1 MEHVWDVV
9 FHFMDVG
16 LTNLNQMFNAVM
28 SVWTKTSDDCFQHL
42 VELMLQRIKAVQ
54 KANKGESR

>member
-28 SVWTKTSDDCFQHL
+28 SV
-42 VELMLQRIKAVQ
+42 
-54 KANKGESR
+54 

>member
-16 LTNLNQMFNAVM
+16 LTNLNQMFNAVIKHLSCLM
-28 SVWTKTSDDCFQHL
+28 SCHVSMNQNL
-42 VELMLQRIKAVQ
+42 
-54 KANKGESR
+54 